1 MKRRVR
7 HVFRAKPQ
15 FCCAFKPNL
24 IMVRCPECGFPHE
37 EYFGPEDRD
46 EREAELE
53 LLRKELS
60 AASAIILG
68 RSNPHVPAPRR
79 RKARTASRRPSA
91 S

>member
-24 IMVRCPECGFPHE
+24 IIVRCPECGFPHE
-37 EYFGPEDRD
+37 EYFGPDDRD
-46 EREAELE
+46 EREAELQ
-53 LLRKELS
+53 LLRKELA
-60 AASAIILG
+60 AASEILLE
-68 RSNPHVPAPRR
+68 RSNPPAPAPRR
-79 RKARTASRRPSA
+79 RKARSGSRRPSP